1 MALDSSIG
9 NVVSRLQ
16 GLKNVSGRSE
26 RRRVIPD
33 SGFIDELESP
43 YENVQGTSQTMPDFS
58 QFKSP
63 ESNTPELD
71 LGGEITP
78 QSYDVRANVANS
90 PSQEPGFWNR
100 IGQALADYVSPQK
113 RAAMSESNQSLFNRN
128 HEVAQTPPIAT
139 AQVDMQEGIPP
150 VTASEQ
156 FQQRVRAEAPQPSS
170 GILGALSDYLNP
182 TKRDQMS
189 AYNSDLAQD
198 AQLRT
203 QGSTLDEEIAKS
215 NEQLQEEVNRA
226 MENPGNFAVYGAAN
240 EVSNHPALQAKFKEI
255 TGIDYEPQIAQQV
268 SEYEKSMQGVED
280 ALNGINTE
288 LDETAEG
295 IKQRILNNQSTDADK
310 FYIGLALLMPLI
322 IGGLFGKEAALG
334 ALGGA
339 SQGFADVLGGRQKS
353 IQEDEQTLMQIAKE
367 KAQNQSKLGEI
378 GLNTAQF
385 GQNLRKNLPKQEN
398 QHLLGMQ
405 EATWTDPET
414 GEQLSGVRIKPG
426 LVARPEFIASK
437 DGLTDMRKA
446 ANELSEIKTYV
457 DDVNGLTDDISQIV
471 SQLDDPSAVWKGFT
485 QMLTSKSPTALAK
498 LSQDVMFEGRKQNA
512 GVLLEEKLGFLANK
526 YGMAQDLGQLD
537 RAAQNHIK
545 KIIEN
550 PTNSFL
556 SARDSLNQIMSIRDL
571 VQKGLIRSASN
582 KGFYPE
588 FILEDLEKSNRPFYN
603 RLNENE
609 DQKVIS
615 DIEKKLSQN
624 EMRYAK

>member
-113 RAAMSESNQSLFNRN
+113 RAEMSESNQSLFNRN
-128 HEVAQTPPIAT
+128 HEVAQTPPIET
-139 AQVDMQEGIPP
+139 AQVDIQEGIPP

-156 FQQRVRAEAPQPSS
+156 FQQRVRAESPQQSS

-189 AYNSDLAQD
+189 AYNSDLVQD
-198 AQLRT
+198 AQLRS
-203 QGSTLDEEIAKS
+203 QGSTLDAEIAKS
-215 NEQLQEEVNRA
+215 NEKLQEEANKA

-240 EVSNHPALQAKFKEI
+240 EVANHPALQAKFKEI
-255 TGIDYEPQIAQQV
+255 TGINYEPQIAEQV
-268 SEYEKSMQGVED
+268 SQYEKSMQGVED

-398 QHLLGMQ
+398 QHLLRMK
-405 EATWTDPET
+405 EAPWIDPET
-414 GEQLSGVRIKPG
+414 GEQVSGVRIKPG

-437 DGLTDMRKA
+437 EGLADMRKA

-457 DDVNGLTDDISQIV
+457 DDVNGLTDDIAQIV

-556 SARDSLNQIMSIRDL
+556 SGRDSLNQIMSIRDL

-588 FILEDLEKSNRPFYN
+588 FILEDLEKSNRPLYN

-609 DQKVIS
+609 DQKVIA